1 MILFLLALV
10 VIGFVLF
17 LFNRFVPMDAK
28 IKSLIN
34 YLVVFVLIIAVI
46 FFVLDLFGLYSAP
59 AGIKFWK

>member
-17 LFNRFVPMDAK
+17 LFNRFAPMDAN

-34 YLVVFVLIIAVI
+34 YLVIFVLIIVVI

-59 AGIKFWK
+59 AAIKFWK